1 MQGFWGI
8 IANMADDIILI
19 IQRCL
24 AGNDDAWS
32 VIVRD
37 YSKMAVSILCQK
49 YSSLTRD
56 DHNDIIQNVFI
67 RLNKSGLKN
76 FAGTS
81 KYEFLAYF
89 NTILKNEALRYI
101 GTRNR
106 RMTVS
111 LDDNDA
117 TGEDDRPM
125 REIPDPD
132 DSSRPDKRAEAQE
145 MSALIASTLSDCTE
159 VDQQVF
165 LLKARGHKDKEVSAI
180 LNMPLGTVAA
190 KYSRIKDKL
199 RKKYF
204 GTHES

>member
-1 MQGFWGI
+1 
-8 IANMADDIILI
+8 MADDIILT

-24 AGNDDAWS
+24 AGNDDSWS
-32 VIVRD
+32 VFVRD
-37 YSKMAVSILCQK
+37 YSKMAISILCRK
-49 YSSLTRD
+49 CSGLTTD
-56 DHNDIIQNVFI
+56 DHNDIIQDVFI

-89 NTILKNEALRYI
+89 NTIVRNEALRYI
-101 GTRNR
+101 GARNR
-106 RMTVS
+106 RMTIS
-111 LDDNDA
+111 LYADNA
-117 TGEDDRPM
+117 EGEDDPPM
-125 REIPDPD
+125 REIPAPD
-132 DSSRPDKRAEAQE
+132 DSARPDKRAEAQE
-145 MSALIASTLSDCTE
+145 MSALIATTLSDCTE

-180 LNMPLGTVAA
+180 LNMPLGTVAV